1 VAEIPGKRSQLR
13 PGKSVNGKEGALA
26 NHAQLGGGMNSDSL
40 ERLLPPEKL
49 LRLLALFCF
58 VASGIIAASTMS
70 HPRTQSTYFSTQ
82 HDLIVYFSTLIL
94 LFLFFYFQYLIV
106 PKFTGQPL
114 GIPLG
119 YAQAIGCLV
128 FVLFGALRLGYPA
141 ANLDAGYPT
150 SDPQGQMLGLTALFG
165 EITFVV
171 NVVWSYVHPQPAPQG
186 SVKVP
191 QAPAFS
197 ARAGNSSVAPALVQP
212 KIAFTPWNWPSSA
225 VKLFAISAAFF
236 WAGGLISIVLNFPS
250 LRFPFPFGDE
260 IRLVPFGCVWLAAG
274 VPFALFAALYW
285 LLAGKLGR
293 ASSTLPGKPPLASTP
308 SAGTPVNDQIFS
320 EPLTRIHFL
329 VTLAAAIDMIR
340 LWMSWGTSV
349 GSTYLRFYLRHDT
362 IEVLIFFAATLAL
375 FALNARSAYR
385 RPRGSDAAAQIR

>member
-1 VAEIPGKRSQLR
+1 
-13 PGKSVNGKEGALA
+13 
-26 NHAQLGGGMNSDSL
+26 MNNDSF

-70 HPRTQSTYFSTQ
+70 HPRSQSTYFSTQ

-106 PKFTGQPL
+106 PKFTGQSL
-114 GIPLG
+114 SNPLG
-119 YAQAIGCLV
+119 YAQTIGCLL
-128 FVLFGALRLGYPA
+128 FVLFGAPRLGHPA
-141 ANLDAGYPT
+141 ANLDAGYST
-150 SDPQGQMLGLTALFG
+150 SDPQGQMLGLIAFFG
-165 EITFVV
+165 EIIFVV
-171 NVVWSYVHPQPAPQG
+171 NVVWSYMHPQPAHPA
-186 SVKVP
+186 SMKAP

-197 ARAGNSSVAPALVQP
+197 ARAGNSYVAPALVQS

-225 VKLFAISAAFF
+225 VKLFAISAGFF

-250 LRFPFPFGDE
+250 LRFPFPLGDE
-260 IRLVPFGCVWLAAG
+260 IRMVPFGCVWLGAG
-274 VPFALFAALYW
+274 IPFTLFAGLYW
-285 LLAGKLGR
+285 LLAGRLAR
-293 ASSTLPGKPPLASTP
+293 PSSNPVSANRSANAVGKPPLASTP
-308 SAGTPVNDQIFS
+308 SAGTPLNDQIFS

-362 IEVLIFFAATLAL
+362 IEVLIFFGAALAL
-375 FALNARSAYR
+375 FVLNACNAYR
-385 RPRGSDAAAQIR
+385 RRAARA